1 MASAPTFAATPVI
14 GMVKVNAADT
24 AKDDPSTNVFTV
36 ITGGSSGTRVDRVDI
51 QLIGTTGAASSANV
65 IRLFLDNSTN
75 KRLFRE
81 QAITAS
87 TPSGSAVGNAYTIS
101 FTNGLLLPSATWSLK
116 ATMHTRAGAQD
127 DHMVI
132 AYGGDL

>member
-1 MASAPTFAATPVI
+1 MASAPTFAATPAI
-14 GMVKVNAADT
+14 GMAKVNAADT
-24 AKDDPSTNVFTV
+24 VKDDPSTNVFTI
-36 ITGGSSGTRVDRVDI
+36 ITGGASGTRVDRVDI
-51 QLIGTTGAASSANV
+51 QLIGTTGTASTANV
-65 IRLFLDNSTN
+65 VRLFLDNSTN

-87 TPSGSAVGNAYTIS
+87 TPSASAAGNAYTIT
-101 FTNGLLLPSATWSLK
+101 FPNGLFLPSASWSIK
-116 ATMHTRAGAQD
+116 ATMHTRTDARD